1 MHHHHHRIPV
11 HFSDQQVDAFTD
23 TAFKGNPA
31 VVCWLDDI
39 SKADNWMQSVATEF
53 NLPTTGFLSV
63 DHRTEKPRFNLRWF
77 TRVSEV
83 PLCGHATLAASHFV
97 FESGLVDCNSV
108 EFSTLS
114 GVLTA
119 NRIPANE
126 INDSEHGFYIE
137 LDFPVGTVS
146 VFKDVEVSVVLEML
160 NGVSVVDVLMKNAFD
175 DIVVVL
181 SSAEEVADFKP
192 QFEKIKEGPG
202 RAVIITARAPDGSG
216 FDFYSRVFGPKI
228 GVDEVINCV
237 GMMLQTNLDPV
248 CGSAHCALAL
258 YWHEKLGKCDFVAYQ
273 VCASL
278 STTVVDPGIFP
289 IRFLLVDFH

>member
-1 MHHHHHRIPV
+1 MVLGFFCNTRNRFRV
-11 HFSDQQVDAFTD
+11 
-23 TAFKGNPA
+23 G
-31 VVCWLDDI
+31 
-39 SKADNWMQSVATEF
+39 
-53 NLPTTGFLSV
+53 TGFQ
-63 DHRTEKPRFNLRWF
+63 
-77 TRVSEV
+77 V

-146 VFKDVEVSVVLEML
+146 VFKDVEVSVVSEML

-192 QFEKIKEGPG
+192 QFDKIKEGPG

-228 GVDEVINCV
+228 GVDE
-237 GMMLQTNLDPV
+237 DPV

-273 VCASL
+273 ASSRSGIL
-278 STTVVDPGIFP
+278 HVHLDKENQRVRIRGKATTIMEGS
-289 IRFLLVDFH
+289 LLV

>member
-1 MHHHHHRIPV
+1 MQPV
-11 HFSDQQVDAFTD
+11 A
-23 TAFKGNPA
+23 A
-31 VVCWLDDI
+31 
-39 SKADNWMQSVATEF
+39 EF

-63 DHRTEKPRFNLRWF
+63 SFLSVDHRTEKSRFNLRWF

-83 PLCGHATLAASHFV
+83 PFCGHATLTTSHFV
-97 FESGLVDCNSV
+97 FESGLVDSNSV

-119 NRIPANE
+119 NRISANE

-137 LDFPVGTVS
+137 LDFSLGTIS
-146 VFKDVEVSVVLEML
+146 VFKDIEVSVVSKML
-160 NGVSVVDVLMKNAFD
+160 NGVSVVDVLMNNAFD

-192 QFEKIKEGPG
+192 QFHKIKEGPG
-202 RAVIITARAPDGSG
+202 RAVIITARAPDGTG

-228 GVDEVINCV
+228 GVDE
-237 GMMLQTNLDPV
+237 DPV

-258 YWHEKLGKCDFVAYQ
+258 YWHEKLGKCDFVVYQ
-273 VCASL
+273 VSFLSL
-278 STTVVDPGIFP
+278 LSPLPCVFVWTESMIHMF
-289 IRFLLVDFH
+289 